1 MGILNTTRI
10 DREMAG
16 EYLHGLNPIIDFLEK
31 IFYGSHNEV
40 LVC

>member
-1 MGILNTTRI
+1 MPQISLTLRNTNSLSEI
-10 DREMAG
+10 
-16 EYLHGLNPIIDFLEK
+16 LHGLNPIIDFLEK